1 MEDKRIDG
9 LLNRLWAGEIDT
21 EKVYGLIQSGSS
33 KLMHN
38 LLVEKLILDDIWINQ
53 METGLRS
60 IEQIVRTPK
69 KSIYEDSIIVPVEK
83 SKKVNERSIQ
93 HLARHSENV
102 KTFDNGVVNPKSVLT
117 PIIEEDL
124 AIYENRFLFC
134 LINRASQFIDKR
146 YKTIERHMKV
156 TSMESLSVSS
166 SFNVQGAKVKC
177 ALTMDIKEKPDNID
191 NAQNLKLVARASNI
205 RRRLALIKK
214 SEFYMALRKSKPV
227 YPPIVKTNILTK
239 NVDYNN
245 AYKLWVF
252 LSGYDQD
259 GFEINVKNK
268 NLGFDDEYAAD
279 MLAITSLVPATA
291 FANNAVRKEQF
302 ESVKLNPLMEKH
314 YKVVSNINYRP
325 TFELIPIKAAEDT
338 VNQFYYEKMRVLLG
352 KSTGIKKGEIIQEKN
367 LTMPFAKFFT
377 AVAKISDS
385 MYKEILEFNEGEP
398 PKKADKLELK
408 RYELNIQEEVVKRY
422 KLLIKLKESE
432 LAKTIKDEVEENSK
446 LEILKWELD
455 LLENKKRAKD
465 VQNKIALDKEAR
477 LKETEHLIQIKTEEL
492 NNRLSEEERIK
503 IRKRLE
509 SASIKV
515 NEEREM
521 RERELLQLLK
531 EKYEN
536 V

>member
-1 MEDKRIDG
+1 MEDKRIEG
-9 LLNRLWAGEIDT
+9 LINRLWSGEIDT
-21 EKVYGLIQSGSS
+21 EKLYGLIENGSN

-38 LLVEKLILDDIWINQ
+38 LLVEKLILDDVWINQ
-53 METGLRS
+53 IETGLRS
-60 IEQIVRTPK
+60 IEQIARTPK
-69 KSIYEDSIIVPVEK
+69 KSIYEETLIVPVEK
-83 SKKVNERSIQ
+83 SKKVNENSIR

-102 KTFDNGVVNPKSVLT
+102 KTFEDGIVNPKSILT

-124 AIYENRFLFC
+124 AIYENRFIYC

-156 TSMESLSVSS
+156 TSMESLSVNS
-166 SFNVQGAKVKC
+166 SFTVQGAKVKC
-177 ALTMDIKEKPDNID
+177 SLTMDIKEKPDNID

-245 AYKLWVF
+245 AYKLWIF

-268 NLGFDDEYAAD
+268 NLGFDDDYAAD
-279 MLAITSLVPATA
+279 MLAISSLLPATT
-291 FANNAVRKEQF
+291 FANNAARKEQF
-302 ESVKLNPLMEKH
+302 ENTKLNPLMEKH

-325 TFELIPIKAAEDT
+325 TFELMPVKASEDT
-338 VNQFYYEKMRVLLG
+338 VNQYYYDKMRVLLG
-352 KSTGIKKGEIIQEKN
+352 KTTGIKKGEVIQEKN
-367 LTMPFAKFFT
+367 LTMPFAKFFAQVT
-377 AVAKISDS
+377 KISDS
-385 MYKEILEFNEGEP
+385 MYKEILSVKDCEP
-398 PKKADKLELK
+398 PKKADKIELK
-408 RYELNIQEEVVKRY
+408 RYEKEQQEEILKRY

-432 LAKTIKDEVEENSK
+432 LAKTIKDQVEENAK

-465 VQNKIALDKEAR
+465 VQAKINRDKELR
-477 LKETEHLIQIKTEEL
+477 LMETERLIELKSEEL
-492 NNRLSEEERIK
+492 NSRLNDEERAKIK
-503 IRKRLE
+503 KKLD
-509 SASIKV
+509 SAGAKV
-515 NEEREM
+515 NEDREA

-536 V
+536 N